1 MKPRA
6 VAPRKRIT
14 SATTGCT
21 VASAQSDANNNNNS
35 SSSNFSSI
43 SSISS
48 ISNMTLEEVAT
59 GTTEEQAMQTVEQAL
74 EELLV
79 GAHKQGDLTV
89 GVYESAKLLNADPD
103 SVVLCLLAAD
113 ADEESDLALQIH
125 FTLIQAFCGDND
137 IDVIRVRGV
146 ARLAQLLCGGDG
158 GVSASS
164 GTGVVG
170 AESEGE
176 EEEEGDN
183 ASSTTTTS
191 TSPSSAADEPRDLHC
206 LLLTSTLPAGP
217 LRAVASFCAESRYR
231 NQWVPSLSLTER

>member
-21 VASAQSDANNNNNS
+21 VASAQSDANNNSSS
-35 SSSNFSSI
+35 SSSNFSSLG
-43 SSISS
+43 SISS

-158 GVSASS
+158 GASASS
-164 GTGVVG
+164 GTGVGVVG

-176 EEEEGDN
+176 EEEDGDN
-183 ASSTTTTS
+183 ATT

-206 LLLTSTLPAGP
+206 LLLTSPLPAGP